1 MTVVAKTEQA
11 EVQRLFDDLL
21 NCCTICKTDA
31 DRELVIK
38 AFNFANE
45 AHRGMRRKS
54 GEPYI
59 IHPIAVAKIV
69 TQEIGLGVKS
79 ICSALLHDVV
89 EDTDY
94 TIQDIESNFGPR
106 IATIIDG
113 LTKISGVFDNKS
125 SLQAENFRK
134 MLLTLSEDV
143 RVILIKLADRLHN
156 MRTLD
161 SLPRH
166 KQIKIAGETIYLFAP
181 LAHRLGLYTIKTEL
195 EDLSLKYRYPKIYD
209 EIVTKIRDNEER
221 RISLINKFSMPIIEK
236 LVKNGVQ
243 FQISGRPKS
252 IYSVWNKMQQKNVEF
267 EEIFDLLAIRI
278 VFDPASNIP
287 EKTQCWN
294 IYSLITDIYPP
305 RPDRIRD
312 WVSTPKANGYEALHV
327 TVMGPYGKWIEVQI
341 RSKRMDEIAER
352 GFAAHWK
359 YKEPGSDDSELD
371 KWLKKIRELLE
382 NPTSDALEFLD
393 EFKMNLF
400 SSEIFVFTP
409 KGEIKSLPV
418 GATALDFAYEI
429 HTKIGNKAIG
439 AKINHHL
446 VPLNHQ
452 LQSGDQVEIITSENQ
467 KVQRELLDYAITV
480 KAKSAIKAAL
490 KAETKNRIEV
500 GKKLIEEKLLELKL
514 QPSSRIFKKLL
525 PEYGV
530 NSKDEL
536 YSKIGSGMVTL
547 DDLKKILRK
556 NTSNKWIKY
565 WDLSFGK
572 SKPKQDQETGIDPKK
587 TFVVRESLEDDEKNY
602 TLAKCCNP
610 IPGDE
615 VIGYRDEYESVTIHQ
630 AHCTEALKLV
640 AQHGNRVVS
649 VKWTKHKI
657 LAYLVTIAINGYD
670 RFGVY
675 NNITTVISKE
685 LSVNIRT
692 INLHGHDGIFEGTID
707 LYVHNTT
714 DLNNLIM
721 NLIKIKGV
729 ESVHRVESRE

>member
-1 MTVVAKTEQA
+1 
-11 EVQRLFDDLL
+11 
-21 NCCTICKTDA
+21 
-31 DRELVIK
+31 
-38 AFNFANE
+38 
-45 AHRGMRRKS
+45 
-54 GEPYI
+54 
-59 IHPIAVAKIV
+59 
-69 TQEIGLGVKS
+69 
-79 ICSALLHDVV
+79 
-89 EDTDY
+89 
-94 TIQDIESNFGPR
+94 
-106 IATIIDG
+106 
-113 LTKISGVFDNKS
+113 
-125 SLQAENFRK
+125 
-134 MLLTLSEDV
+134 
-143 RVILIKLADRLHN
+143 
-156 MRTLD
+156 
-161 SLPRH
+161 
-166 KQIKIAGETIYLFAP
+166 
-181 LAHRLGLYTIKTEL
+181 
-195 EDLSLKYRYPKIYD
+195 
-209 EIVTKIRDNEER
+209 
-221 RISLINKFSMPIIEK
+221 
-236 LVKNGVQ
+236 
-243 FQISGRPKS
+243 
-252 IYSVWNKMQQKNVEF
+252 MQQKNVEF

-278 VFDPASNIP
+278 VFDPDPSLP

-312 WVSTPKANGYEALHV
+312 WVSTPKANGYEALHA

-341 RSKRMDEIAER
+341 RSHRMDEIAER

-359 YKEPGSDDSELD
+359 YKEPGADDRELD

-382 NPTSDALEFLD
+382 NPTTDALEFLD
-393 EFKMNLF
+393 DFKMTLF

-409 KGEIKSLPV
+409 KGQIKSLPV

-500 GKKLIEEKLLELKL
+500 GKKLLEEKLLELKL

-525 PEYGV
+525 PAYEV
-530 NSKDEL
+530 ASKDEL
-536 YSKIGSGMVTL
+536 YSKIGSGMVIL
-547 DDLKKILRK
+547 EDLKKILRK
-556 NTSNKWIKY
+556 NTKSKWIKY
-565 WDLSFGK
+565 WDLSLAK
-572 SKPKQDQETGIDPKK
+572 SAFTKAKEEPASDPRG
-587 TFVVRESLEDDEKNY
+587 TFIVHEGLDDEEKNY
-602 TLAKCCNP
+602 VLAKCCNP

-615 VIGYRDEYESVTIHQ
+615 VIGYKDEFDSVTIHQ
-630 AHCTEALKLV
+630 ARCDEAVKISSR
-640 AQHGNRVVS
+640 QGNRVVP

-657 LAYLVTIAINGYD
+657 LAYLVTIAINGFD

-692 INLHGHDGIFEGTID
+692 INLHGHDGIFEGTIE
-707 LYVHNTT
+707 LYVHNTS

-729 ESVHRVESRE
+729 ESVHRVESKE

>member
-1 MTVVAKTEQA
+1 
-11 EVQRLFDDLL
+11 
-21 NCCTICKTDA
+21 
-31 DRELVIK
+31 
-38 AFNFANE
+38 
-45 AHRGMRRKS
+45 
-54 GEPYI
+54 
-59 IHPIAVAKIV
+59 
-69 TQEIGLGVKS
+69 
-79 ICSALLHDVV
+79 
-89 EDTDY
+89 
-94 TIQDIESNFGPR
+94 
-106 IATIIDG
+106 
-113 LTKISGVFDNKS
+113 
-125 SLQAENFRK
+125 
-134 MLLTLSEDV
+134 
-143 RVILIKLADRLHN
+143 
-156 MRTLD
+156 
-161 SLPRH
+161 
-166 KQIKIAGETIYLFAP
+166 
-181 LAHRLGLYTIKTEL
+181 
-195 EDLSLKYRYPKIYD
+195 
-209 EIVTKIRDNEER
+209 
-221 RISLINKFSMPIIEK
+221 
-236 LVKNGVQ
+236 
-243 FQISGRPKS
+243 
-252 IYSVWNKMQQKNVEF
+252 MQQKNVEF

-278 VFDPASNIP
+278 VFEPNITIP

-312 WVSTPKANGYEALHV
+312 WVSTPKANGYEALHA

-359 YKEPGSDDSELD
+359 YKEPGADDRELD

-382 NPTSDALEFLD
+382 NPTTDALEFLD
-393 EFKMNLF
+393 DFKMNLF

-409 KGEIKSLPV
+409 KGQIKTLPA

-446 VPLNHQ
+446 VALNHQ

-480 KAKSAIKAAL
+480 KAKSAIKTAL

-500 GKKLIEEKLLELKL
+500 GKKLLEEKLLELKL

-525 PEYGV
+525 PAYEV
-530 NSKDEL
+530 ASKDEL
-536 YSKIGSGMVTL
+536 YSKIGSGLVIL
-547 DDLKKILRK
+547 EDLKKILRK
-556 NTSNKWIKY
+556 NTKSKWIKY
-565 WDLSFGK
+565 WDLSLVK
-572 SKPKQDQETGIDPKK
+572 SGLTKAKEENPPDSKG
-587 TFVVRESLEDDEKNY
+587 TFVVHEGLEDDEKNY
-602 TLAKCCNP
+602 VLAKCCNP

-615 VIGYRDEYESVTIHQ
+615 VIGYKDEFDTVTIHQ
-630 AHCTEALKLV
+630 ARCEEAVKLSSR
-640 AQHGNRVVS
+640 QGNRVVP
-649 VKWTKHKI
+649 VTWTKHKI
-657 LAYLVTIAINGYD
+657 LAYLVTIAINGFD

-692 INLHGHDGIFEGTID
+692 INLHGHDGIFEGTIE

-729 ESVHRVESRE
+729 ETVHRVESKE